1 MLQEFDVYLAATL
14 NIVNGHFLAASSR
27 TVLHVHCWIANRVC
41 SKQGANGWTCGYT
54 MSNYIVYCR
63 ILSSF
68 YCTVYILYDY
78 IVFYNLQYDF
88 SLPMH
93 LYIGYSADSKSYE
106 WSFHFRNITLS
117 AEDLN
122 ATLFAME
129 GVTEAQKDV
138 LRAKPNQICT
148 WNPKANHLNNC
159 CFNWDGLKSLLINR
173 HPLNLGFQVSHI
185 FYVKSSK
192 LDHRFLLSLKWC
204 GYTET
209 AAMSPWNTSNISF
222 FGAGEPGNLGNP
234 ASSRIEFVLSHIV
247 FTYLEL
253 GLMVQ
258 KGDWK
263 NVTIGPFD
271 LRAFSDPW
279 GSFTVFRWPV
289 VSRVMA
295 GQLTPRPNIPPPK

>member
-1 MLQEFDVYLAATL
+1 MVGHVVILCQIILYIAVYYLL
-14 NIVNGHFLAASSR
+14 SIVQYN
-27 TVLHVHCWIANRVC
+27 
-41 SKQGANGWTCGYT
+41 
-54 MSNYIVYCR
+54 
-63 ILSSF
+63 
-68 YCTVYILYDY
+68 ILYDY

-106 WSFHFRNITLS
+106 WSFHFRNITLC

-209 AAMSPWNTSNISF
+209 AAMSPMEHLEHVFSF
-222 FGAGEPGNLGNP
+222 FGGGGTREPWK
-234 ASSRIEFVLSHIV
+234 SRIIPNRVCFKSYSFHALGTWSHGSKERLKKRHHWTIWLEGFFGSMGKFYRFSLTCCV
-247 FTYLEL
+247 KSYGWSTY
-253 GLMVQ
+253 
-258 KGDWK
+258 
-263 NVTIGPFD
+263 
-271 LRAFSDPW
+271 
-279 GSFTVFRWPV
+279 
-289 VSRVMA
+289 
-295 GQLTPRPNIPPPK
+295 PPP